1 MQAKKMTLH
10 AWWRRG
16 YPLDPASLP
25 MPAKFTMLSTAIF
38 SAALPQE
45 FQFYIPAQH
54 LRFAGDFGHCSRVHQ
69 SIRDRAYVGVIRR
82 RKQASPQ
89 AGVIVDRRSPKQRIC
104 QFPHQLPRW
113 VQNPKNW
120 LFPAFLHPPSCHRL
134 EPSQAKRQGNSNSE
148 PKQKKRAEERKL
160 SEARTLRL
168 CPLARMLLAWGA

>member
-82 RKQASPQ
+82 RKQASPPGGRYRGSPFAQ
-89 AGVIVDRRSPKQRIC
+89 AKNLPIPSSIAKMGPEPQELAFPRISPS
-104 QFPHQLPRW
+104 P
-113 VQNPKNW
+113 
-120 LFPAFLHPPSCHRL
+120 FLSSARAIA
-134 EPSQAKRQGNSNSE
+134 SQATGQQQQRTETEKARG
-148 PKQKKRAEERKL
+148 RK
-160 SEARTLRL
+160 EVE
-168 CPLARMLLAWGA
+168 